1 MVTVEL
7 RLPEVGE
14 MAVNVGA
21 GGLVTVKVTPL
32 LVPPPVVTVTCRP
45 VAAAPLAM
53 AQLALTVVAVEELM
67 IVQFTPVPEAVTAEA
82 PARLQP
88 KSDTATTKPRTPE
101 VGAMLVSAGGR

>member
-1 MVTVEL
+1 MVTVEF

-45 VAAAPLAM
+45 VAAAPLAL
-53 AQLALTVVAVEELM
+53 AQLALTVVAVEGLV
-67 IVQFTPVPEAVTAEA
+67 IVLFTPVPEAVAAEA
-82 PARLQP
+82 PARLLP
-88 KSDTATTKPRTPE
+88 VSVTATALPRTHE
-101 VGAMLVSAGGR
+101 VG